1 MSATPFLQKFIMN
14 IIVTSAALLL
24 GDYLMDNVSFSENWV
39 ALIAAFV
46 LALLNAVLR
55 PLLILLTIPVT
66 IFTLGLFLLVINT
79 VMLMIA
85 DQLVDGFV
93 IRTFWAAFF
102 LSLFI
107 SFMNAIIGGN
117 VRIEKHN
124 RTDY

>member
-1 MSATPFLQKFIMN
+1 
-14 IIVTSAALLL
+14 
-24 GDYLMDNVSFSENWV
+24 V

-117 VRIEKHN
+117 VRVEKHSRN
-124 RTDY
+124 DF